1 MWKALSAISQ
11 REQLQ
16 KELEAKVDQS
26 LLSKIGAHRFKNIGA
41 LMKLLIQL
49 ELQAEKTMQKL
60 AELLIQTHSDKQIT
74 SQVVQ
79 EYRSRSINVKTP
91 HFLSMIR
98 KDMWQ
103 RKLLLENTLID
114 LKNNQNPTSLAR
126 NLNMQELLSYTKM
139 ISQLT
144 KKWPHN
150 TSITWENPVSLVTE
164 QIQELMTQK

>member
-1 MWKALSAISQ
+1 
-11 REQLQ
+11 
-16 KELEAKVDQS
+16 
-26 LLSKIGAHRFKNIGA
+26 
-41 LMKLLIQL
+41 MKLLIPL

-139 ISQLT
+139 ILPLT